1 MQVTTSAGIG
11 CFVFAPRSFLSRSS
25 TLPCRSG
32 CLFCRA
38 TITAIGSNRPIVY
51 FTGAAIRFAA
61 VTGHAQQ
68 LNVRRFT
75 ASTTRKG
82 SDMVVFEIGRTSAAI
97 TGSSVTGKDDFFG
110 RFRNIPTL
118 RKAGNAD

>member
-25 TLPCRSG
+25 ALPCRSSW
-32 CLFCRA
+32 LFCRA
-38 TITAIGSNRPIVY
+38 TITAIGSNRSIVY
-51 FTGAAIRFAA
+51 FTGTAVRFTS

-82 SDMVVFEIGRTSAAI
+82 SDVVVFEIGRTPTTI
-97 TGSSVTGKDDFFG
+97 TGASVARKDDFFG
-110 RFRNIPTL
+110 RFRDIPTL
-118 RKAGNAD
+118 

>member
-1 MQVTTSAGIG
+1 MEVTTSAGIG

-32 CLFCRA
+32 WLFGRA
-38 TITAIGSNRPIVY
+38 TITAIGSNRSIVY
-51 FTGAAIRFAA
+51 FTGAAVRFTA

-75 ASTTRKG
+75 ASAAGKG
-82 SDMVVFEIGRTSAAI
+82 SDVIVFQIG
-97 TGSSVTGKDDFFG
+97 
-110 RFRNIPTL
+110 
-118 RKAGNAD
+118 